1 MKKIIYNLILSSTFI
16 VLFSNLPAS
25 AESNSSL
32 IHRASKEIKKGQIE
46 FALMR
51 YRAIL
56 RKGSQSKYAD
66 KALFA
71 LGEYFFV
78 HSNYEYA
85 NNFFKQYIDL
95 QNDNNGKLFALAYLL
110 KIAQSQNDQ
119 KLTKNL
125 EKEIK
130 ILYPQ
135 SFIFRKIKEYKFN
148 SPLNRK
154 HKAVYSIDHIEFEI
168 EDMELAKITY

>member
-1 MKKIIYNLILSSTFI
+1 MKKIVYSLIVSSTLI
-16 VLFSNLPAS
+16 VLSGNLPVS

-32 IHRASKEIKKGQIE
+32 INRATKEVKQGQIE

-56 RKGSQSKYAD
+56 RKGTQSKYAD

-95 QNDNNGKLFALAYLL
+95 QNNNNGKLFALAYLL

-119 KLTKNL
+119 KLSKNL

-135 SFIFRKIKEYKFN
+135 SFIFRKVKEYKFN
-148 SPLNRK
+148 SPLSRK
-154 HKAVYSIDHIEFEI
+154 HKAVYSIDYIEFEI
-168 EDMELAKITY
+168 EDMKLAKITY